1 MSNINTNGINTSYPV
16 PGVNNN
22 TQGFRDNFQSIKTS
36 LDNAGNEITDLQNKA
51 ILKSGLIG
59 VTLNNDMANTMI
71 SNALTRS
78 FRASMYDLGSNLSG
92 NVTIDVSRGD
102 VQYGIVQGNT
112 TVNFNSWMPAG
123 TRGTVTLKLQFDANS
138 FDYANTV
145 ITLPYTTF
153 NSSSGNI
160 VAGFKDTVN
169 SIEKV
174 VQVQTSSSTI
184 SNYLRI
190 PAGTRELNFSV
201 YSDDC
206 GTTLDAVQLTSI
218 KSANQIELGQP
229 ISTGRPGDVKGA
241 MLTDGLNLYVCANT
255 YPTDSTL
262 FQFSDT
268 RANLAIANAVIASG
282 KFAQETDTGLFRLGN
297 GVTHYNDV
305 EYYYIWKGITLN
317 TINL

>member
-22 TQGFRDNFQSIKTS
+22 TQGFRDNFQTIKTA
-36 LDNAGNEITDLQNKA
+36 LDSAGNEITDLQNKA
-51 ILKSGLIG
+51 ILKSGLTGI
-59 VTLNNDMANTMI
+59 TLNNDMANTLI
-71 SNALTRS
+71 SNAVVRS

-123 TRGTVTLKLQFDANS
+123 TRGSVTLKLKFDTAS

-153 NSSSGNI
+153 NSSSGN
-160 VAGFKDTVN
+160 VVTGFKETVN
-169 SIEKV
+169 SLEKV

-184 SNYLRI
+184 GNYLRI
-190 PAGTRELNFSV
+190 TEGTREINFSV

-206 GTTLDAVQLTSI
+206 GTTLDAIQLTST
-218 KSANQIELGQP
+218 KSVNQLELGQP
-229 ISTGRPGDVKGA
+229 VAIGQPGDVKGA
-241 MLTDGLNLYVCANT
+241 MLTDGLNLYICANT
-255 YPTDSTL
+255 YPTDTTL
-262 FQFSDT
+262 FQFSDS
-268 RANLAIANAVIASG
+268 RANLASANAVVASG

-297 GVTHYNDV
+297 GTTHYNDLQ
-305 EYYYIWKGITLN
+305 YYYIWKGVTLN